1 MNKGNQESIHMEENS
16 NMHQEFLL
24 SSQEEEEIIKLQ
36 INPQSSHFVK
46 FDDPP
51 IYNENGLNG
60 EQDEALQAHQLGV
73 EPIGRNQQV
82 E

>member
-1 MNKGNQESIHMEENS
+1 MFQENQESIQMEKSS

-24 SSQEEEEIIKLQ
+24 NSREEEEIIKLQ
-36 INPQSSHFVK
+36 INPQSSYFVK

-60 EQDEALQAHQLGV
+60 E
-73 EPIGRNQQV
+73 
-82 E
+82 